1 MGLDSQLSDHIE
13 HNTVLS
19 GRMHPNKLEI
29 SLFEKNVYA
38 KKRVRMLAS
47 VELIRA
53 FKLGKSLELTSV
65 MSAIT

>member
-1 MGLDSQLSDHIE
+1 MGLDSQLNDHIE
-13 HNTVLS
+13 QNTVPS
-19 GRMHPNKLEI
+19 DEI
-29 SLFEKNVYA
+29 TQISWKSVFLKRNVYA